1 MEISEIRGLSDAD
14 LVDQIGEGARALMNL
29 RFKASTMQLAN
40 VNEIKWARRRIA
52 RLKTVIHEREL
63 VRAAA
68 E

>member
-14 LVDQIGEGARALMNL
+14 LVDQIGEGERALMNL

-40 VNEIKWARRRIA
+40 VNEIKWVKRRIA